1 MTNKPHTYFHHLQPS
16 ESMVRL
22 VAALRRVI
30 KAMHHVHP
38 GHAGDD
44 AAAAAEQLADELESV
59 GSLGIRQES
68 LLRHTRSPLSGVMNP
83 MAPPMTSEYHPNE
96 KRVVSSILFNE
107 AYQGPPA
114 CVHGGFVAALLDEA
128 LGRTRHLTDR
138 NCVTGSLLVTYRRPT
153 PVNVP
158 LTVDARITEM
168 HDRKM
173 VVRGEILANG
183 EVTAVG
189 EGTFVFLET
198 EKFNALVTDARN
210 ASK

>member
-1 MTNKPHTYFHHLQPS
+1 MTNQPHPYFHHLQPS
-16 ESMVRL
+16 ESMARL
-22 VAALRRVI
+22 VAALRRAV

-38 GHAGDD
+38 EHVDD
-44 AAAAAEQLADELESV
+44 AAAESAEQLAGDLESA
-59 GSLGIRQES
+59 GTLGIRQES
-68 LLRHTRSPLSGVMNP
+68 VLRHTRSPLSGVMNP
-83 MAPPMTSEYHPNE
+83 MAPPMTSEYFPEE

-153 PVNVP
+153 PVNVL
-158 LTVDARITEM
+158 LTVDARITGM
-168 HDRKM
+168 HERKM
-173 VVRGEILANG
+173 IVRGEIHANG